1 MKHVIPFEIICAK
14 GLSILILVQFNII
27 NKYVFIPNIS
37 LILGLLLGLS
47 IFSFYLRTGKT
58 LNLLFTTEIWLYIL
72 FGLFALASGFI
83 VAINQSV
90 LLKSVLTYFQT
101 VILMICLLA
110 IIRFDRSLFFLE
122 FAIILTAFLVGLV
135 VLSGINSISTAL
147 AGREDMFKNSITKV
161 NPNGVGLLQ
170 AAAFLFQ
177 IIWLK
182 RLYNNRK
189 QFSGIRYLRLLLI
202 IVFLAVVTFLVILIT
217 GSRKSM
223 LAAILAMAMSFIFSA
238 KGSMLKKSVGIV
250 ITFFLF
256 VLVYYLGSI
265 FLEDVYIFKRFS
277 TFFDES
283 SNSTRIN
290 MIREGFQLLSAS
302 PIIGVGLGNY
312 TYASSF
318 GTYSHNTVAE
328 VLSTTG
334 LLGASLY
341 LSTYLII
348 FYKLVKLTGD
358 NNSREFA
365 FNGIVLFG
373 VLIFLSIGVI
383 HFYEILSSL
392 LFTYLIAGSILY
404 KEIRTDRFR

>member
-14 GLSILILVQFNII
+14 ALSLVILIQINIVSNFI
-27 NKYVFIPNIS
+27 YIPNI
-37 LILGLLLGLS
+37 LLFLGLLLGIS

-238 KGSMLKKSVGIV
+238 KGTMLKKSIGIV
-250 ITFFLF
+250 IAFFLF

-318 GTYSHNTVAE
+318 GTYSHNTISEAFA
-328 VLSTTG
+328 TTG
-334 LLGASLY
+334 LLGASIY
-341 LSTYLII
+341 FSTYLII
-348 FYKLVKLTGD
+348 FYKLLKLTKK
-358 NNSREFA
+358 NNSRQFSYD
-365 FNGIVLFG
+365 GIVLFG
-373 VLIFLSIGVI
+373 ILIFLSIGVI
-383 HFYEILSSL
+383 HFYSILSSL
-392 LFTYLIAGSILY
+392 LFTYLIGGCMLNSGNPL
-404 KEIRTDRFR
+404 

>member
-250 ITFFLF
+250 IAFFLF

-290 MIREGFQLLSAS
+290 MIREGYLLLAS
-302 PIIGVGLGNY
+302 SPLTGVGLGNY